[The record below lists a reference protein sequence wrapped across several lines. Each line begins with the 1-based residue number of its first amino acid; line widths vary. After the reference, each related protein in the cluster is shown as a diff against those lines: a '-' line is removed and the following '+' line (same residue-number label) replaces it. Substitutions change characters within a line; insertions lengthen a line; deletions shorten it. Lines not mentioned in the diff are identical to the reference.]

1 MTSQSDNPFSTIES
15 AHEFVKLLT
24 KAVCD
29 AKRELE
35 AQVERESGSD
45 AHRRL
50 DALRIASYSLGKL
63 ESHTRQSSRILNDLR
78 TLRRLML
85 AERGTET
92 NTAPYSLERGTEEG
106 TSAEDLGTD
115 ITLDRLPI

>member
-1 MTSQSDNPFSTIES
+1 MTFQNDNPFSTIES

-35 AQVERESGSD
+35 AQVERDSGSD
-45 AHRRL
+45 APRRL
-50 DALRIASYSLGKL
+50 DAFRIALYSLGKL

-92 NTAPYSLERGTEEG
+92 NTMPSSLKTVREED
-106 TSAEDLGTD
+106 A
-115 ITLDRLPI
+115 R

>member
-45 AHRRL
+45 ANRGL

-92 NTAPYSLERGTEEG
+92 NTTLSSSARRTEEG
-106 TSAEDLGTD
+106 ASAENPASD

>member
-24 KAVCD
+24 NAVCD
-29 AKRELE
+29 AKQELE
-35 AQVERESGSD
+35 AQVARESESD

-50 DALRIASYSLGKL
+50 DALRIALYSLGKL

-106 TSAEDLGTD
+106 ASAEDLGTD